1 MSARRQRKENFP
13 VVFGGKSAL
22 VSRRERALIV
32 AVAGFGIAL
41 LLGVVAIA
49 NFRSEANARQMLNA
63 TGGFDPSRQ
72 LVYSLSRS
80 VRAGERITIDNVA
93 QISWGRNDIPRD
105 AVTIPQEVEGMFA
118 RSDIP
123 AGTALS
129 RGMFTREPSGV
140 SLPVTLGNRAV
151 AIEVDETSGI
161 EGHALPGTRVD
172 VVLTYLENEALTSKI
187 IVQNA
192 RILSAGGD
200 TRVASQ
206 MAQQIAGPRRS
217 ARTITLDVGVKDALE
232 IQTARQ
238 LGRLSLFMRSADDD
252 KAAPILQTNRTDI
265 DGTAR
270 KSSSKKPACKSGR
283 MLSGGKEYVVD
294 CDGGISE
301 LVPEE

>member
-1 MSARRQRKENFP
+1 MNARHHRKESYP
-13 VVFGGKSAL
+13 VVFGGKSSF

-49 NFRSEANARQMLNA
+49 NFRTDANARQGMSA
-63 TGGFDPSRQ
+63 IGGFDPSKQ
-72 LVYSLSRS
+72 LVYSLSRP
-80 VRAGERITIDNVA
+80 VKAGERITIDNVA
-93 QISWGRNDIPRD
+93 QVSWGRNDIPRD
-105 AVTIPQEVEGMFA
+105 AVMIPQEVEGMFA
-118 RSDIP
+118 KSDIP
-123 AGTALS
+123 SGTALS
-129 RGMFTREPSGV
+129 RTMFTREPSLV
-140 SLPVTLGNRAV
+140 SLPVTSGNRAV

-161 EGHALPGTRVD
+161 EGHALPGSRVD
-172 VVLTYLENEALTSKI
+172 VVLTYLENEGLTSKI

-200 TRVASQ
+200 TRAPSQ
-206 MAQQIAGPRRS
+206 MGQQVAGPRRS

-252 KAAPILQTNRTDI
+252 KAAPVLQTNRTDI
-265 DGTAR
+265 DG
-270 KSSSKKPACKSGR
+270 SKKSASKKQACKSGR

-294 CDGGISE
+294 CEGGISE
-301 LVPEE
+301 LIPEA